1 MRILIINDNMSAPFY
16 YKEGF
21 RRVLEYCGHQVR
33 YYRPEDS
40 LFDIFYEFKPDLLY
54 SNSYSLDQQ
63 TLKVLQKYDSTKV
76 ILRANDYGDNL
87 NDVGPEY
94 PIGRIEQRELIAV
107 SQLKDI
113 IKDRLCFVF
122 THYHQNDIEHTM
134 GKWTSELGI
143 RAIALSNSADILNYS
158 NGIFNKELE
167 CDVSMISG
175 YWPYKAINLN
185 PYIFPLCND
194 KKLNIKIFGNGSWPL
209 AQYLGMLSEESVK
222 NLFVS
227 SKINMNIH
235 EPHSTKFHYDVNERI
250 FKILACGGFLIGDYI
265 GSIEKNYFTDNET
278 VMAKNPTEF
287 RDLIHYYLE
296 NPEERQKIAKKGQ
309 EKVWK
314 DYTYFNQVAKM
325 FENIGEENTSKSVK
339 IKHKTF
345 LQSLYYNEQ
354 NRY

>member
-63 TLKVLQKYDSTKV
+63 TFKVLQKYDATRV

-122 THYHQNDIEHTM
+122 THYHPNRIEYTM
-134 GKWTSELGI
+134 GHWTKNLGI
-143 RAIALSNSADILNYS
+143 PALGLNNSCDVFSYY
-158 NGIFNKELE
+158 GGQFVKELE
-167 CDVSMISG
+167 CDISIVGG
-175 YWPYKAINLN
+175 YWSYKSINLN
-185 PYIFPLCND
+185 QYIIPLCHPS
-194 KKLNIKIFGNGSWPL
+194 KGLNVKIFGNGTWPVG
-209 AQYLGMLSEESVK
+209 QYMGMIAEDNVK
-222 NLFVS
+222 HLFQS
-227 SKINMNIH
+227 TKINLNVH
-235 EPHSTKFHYDVNERI
+235 EPHSNRFGYDVVERSQ
-250 FKILACGGFLIGDYI
+250 KTLGAGGFTISDHVDSLVKDYFPNGGI
-265 GSIEKNYFTDNET
+265 VTADSPSDMEEKI
-278 VMAKNPTEF
+278 
-287 RDLIHYYLE
+287 RYYLDK
-296 NPEERQKIAKKGQ
+296 PDERQKIAAIGQ
-309 EKVWK
+309 NTVLNNH
-314 DYTYFNQVAKM
+314 TYFNQCEKL
-325 FENIGEENTSKSVK
+325 FRGIGENSLADQVRS
-339 IKHKTF
+339 KHKLF
-345 LQSLYYNEQ
+345 LISKGG
-354 NRY
+354 